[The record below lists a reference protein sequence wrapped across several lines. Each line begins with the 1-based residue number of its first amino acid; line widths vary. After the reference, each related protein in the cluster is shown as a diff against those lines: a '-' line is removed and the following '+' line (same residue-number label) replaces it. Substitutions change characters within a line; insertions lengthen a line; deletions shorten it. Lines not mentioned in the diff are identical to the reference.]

1 MIRKTLY
8 SLMLSPL
15 LLGLNAQAMSSQTV
29 EPELEVVTEANRME
43 WFRDAKLGIFI
54 HWGLY
59 SQLAGQWQDKK
70 TMHAAEWIQKVLGI
84 PTSEYSILV
93 ETWDYSNYNPRD
105 WVKLMKAAG
114 AKYICITTKHHDGFC
129 LWPTKAN
136 DDWNIMLTKGQK
148 DLLKP
153 LAEACKAE
161 GVRFSIYHSILDW
174 RHPDWPGRPN
184 FNDFA
189 KGKADKERYKKEY
202 LYPQLKELFSNYG
215 DIGML
220 WLDGT
225 WDGVW
230 TSEDGK
236 ELEEYIRT
244 LQPSVVLNNRSGYKP
259 PQPKYDFKIHNA
271 YSYIFAGD
279 YISPEG
285 EIPPTGLPGIDWE
298 TCQTMQ
304 LPNNWGY
311 NQFVKF
317 RTPENLLQ
325 TLIDTTSK
333 GGNLLLNIGPK
344 ADGTLP
350 QEMTDRLQFYAD
362 WMVVNSEAIHGT
374 TASPYEML
382 PFEGRCTRKGNTLYF
397 HVFDWPSNGL
407 LNLPVENAKIKVNL
421 LDHEAKKLKPRKT
434 ARGYEVNLPKAMP
447 FKGATVIKVQFTGDL
462 TMSPLPKEISQNCSV
477 KVSSEW
483 AGRPELKKEH
493 ITDNNASSMWATKE
507 AARDGW
513 VEIDLKQPRLVSMAK
528 LSDAPY
534 HRTQSF
540 ELQAKVNGQWQTLKK
555 GSAIG
560 DQLNLTFAPVKTQH
574 VRLMILQAKDTP
586 TLANFQL
593 FE

>member
-1 MIRKTLY
+1 MIKKTLRT
-8 SLMLSPL
+8 LMLSPL
-15 LLGLNAQAMSSQTV
+15 LLGLNAQAMGSEV
-29 EPELEVVTEANRME
+29 VKPEEQVVTEANRME

-59 SQLAGQWQDKK
+59 SQLAGQWQDRK
-70 TMHAAEWIQKVLGI
+70 TMRAAEWIQEVLHI
-84 PTSEYSILV
+84 PTSEYAKLV
-93 ETWDYSNYNPRD
+93 PTWDYSKYDARA

-114 AKYICITTKHHDGFC
+114 AKYICITTKHHDGFA
-129 LWPTKAN
+129 LWPTKTN
-136 DDWNIMLTKGQK
+136 DDWNIMLTKDQK

-153 LAEACKAE
+153 LAEACREE
-161 GVRFSIYHSILDW
+161 GVKFSIYHSILDW
-174 RHPDWPGRPN
+174 RHKDWPGRPVY
-184 FNDFA
+184 NDYA
-189 KGKADKERYKKEY
+189 TGTPDKERYKKEY

-236 ELEEYIRT
+236 QLEEYIRT

-259 PQPKYDFKIHNA
+259 PQPKYDFTIHNA

-311 NQFVKF
+311 NKFVQF
-317 RTPENLLQ
+317 RTPENLLH

-350 QEMTDRLQFYAD
+350 QEMTDRLLYYAD
-362 WMVVNSEAIHGT
+362 WMKVNSQAIHGT
-374 TASPYEML
+374 TASPFEML

-397 HVFDWPSNGL
+397 HVFDWPTDGKIT
-407 LNLPVENAKIKVNL
+407 LPIENDELKVTL
-421 LDHEAKKLKPRKT
+421 LDESPKSLKARK
-434 ARGYEVNLPKAMP
+434 ASRGYEAVVPEKAP
-447 FKGATVIKVQFTGDL
+447 FPAASVIKVQFKGDL
-462 TMSPLPKEISQNCSV
+462 KMMPLPVEISQNCPV

-483 AGRPELKKEH
+483 VGRPELKKEH
-493 ITDNNASSMWATKE
+493 ITDNNAQTMWATAE
-507 AARDGW
+507 ADRQGW
-513 VEIDLKQPRLVSMAK
+513 VEVDLKQPRLISMAK
-528 LSDAPY
+528 LSDGPY
-534 HRTQSF
+534 HRTQSY

-555 GSAIG
+555 GDSIG
-560 DQLNLTFAPVKTQH
+560 DRLHVSFNPVKAQQ
-574 VRLMILQAKDTP
+574 VRLVILKAKDTP